1 MFFNVEFTY
10 GEEEQSPLKKVC
22 NVVEDGPGLHVD
34 PVGGD
39 FVIVD
44 TVEKQREGLEEDEG
58 CHDPVDTEHLFRTG
72 LLEDENPEAAGQE
85 EEDGRGARSGGAR
98 QEEEEEE
105 EGAKDGEGTKLEP
118 P

>member
-1 MFFNVEFTY
+1 MFFNVDFTCS
-10 GEEEQSPLKKVC
+10 EEEQSPLEKVC

-58 CHDPVDTEHLFRTG
+58 CHDPVYTEHLFRTG

-85 EEDGRGARSGGAR
+85 EEDGEHLVERRQGHLSGREVTIRTQGL
-98 QEEEEEE
+98 
-105 EGAKDGEGTKLEP
+105 KFI
-118 P
+118 